1 MPMRDQRS
9 PAAGED
15 QEGSPESWPEPSG
28 SGAFEPWSKPFLRN
42 AALWLAAAIVG
53 GLVLAGIA
61 DSIVHRLAGFI
72 QIIVISLFLSFAIE
86 PAVDYLAKRGWRRG
100 AATGLVF
107 VAVLVAIAALI
118 ALLIPAVV
126 SGTRQLISSLP
137 DLVNNLAR
145 YLKPF
150 GIQLDQAHI
159 EDQVRKYGSQL
170 LTGAGSLLGGVV
182 RVATGIVGGIFQA
195 LTIAL
200 FTFYM
205 VAQGPQLRRT
215 VCSRFRPDRQRRI
228 LFIWEQA
235 IEQTG
240 GYFYS
245 RLLLAVIN
253 GVLMYAVLRWRGV
266 PFAAPLA
273 IFEGIVAEFIPI
285 VGTYI
290 GGAVPVLVALLYEP
304 VDALIVLIWI
314 VVYQQIENYF
324 LSPRLTARTM
334 SLPAPVAF
342 AAALIGG
349 ALGGILFAFLALPA
363 AGVILAAF
371 RTYGRYYEVV
381 EDDTVA
387 PALTPEKTTADRGS
401 RPRWLSGRKHGP
413 PGTMD
418 GLPPS
423 ADGTPPGTDGTGAE
437 GTQPGTDGTGTD
449 GPQPGTDGT
458 SADGPSPGDG

>member
-1 MPMRDQRS
+1 MSDPGAS
-9 PAAGED
+9 AAGED
-15 QEGSPESWPEPSG
+15 REGRPAPAPASAD
-28 SGAFEPWSKPFLRN
+28 AFVPWSRAFLRH
-42 AALWLAAAIVG
+42 AALWLMAAIIG

-61 DSIVHRLAGFI
+61 DSLLHRLAGFL
-72 QIIVISLFLSFAIE
+72 QIILISLFLSFAIE
-86 PAVDYLAKRGWRRG
+86 PAVGYLAKRGWRRG

-107 VAVLVAIAALI
+107 VGVLVVVAALI
-118 ALLIPAVV
+118 ALLIPAIVT
-126 SGTRQLISSLP
+126 GTEQLIAALP
-137 DLVNNLAR
+137 DLVHNLAR
-145 YLKPF
+145 YLGPF
-150 GIQLDQAHI
+150 GIKVNQVNI

-170 LTGAGSLLGGVV
+170 LAGAGTLLGGIV
-182 RVATGIVGGIFQA
+182 RVATGIVGGVFQA

-205 VAQGPQLRRT
+205 VAQGPQMRRT
-215 VCSRFRPDRQRRI
+215 VFSRFRPDRQRRI

-245 RLLLAVIN
+245 RLLLALVN
-253 GVLMYAVLRWRGV
+253 GALMYAVLRWRSV

-273 IFEGIVAEFIPI
+273 LFEGVVSEFIPI

-290 GGAVPVLVALLYEP
+290 AGALPVLVALLYDP

-314 VVYQQIENYF
+314 LVYQQIENYL
-324 LSPRLTARTM
+324 LSPRLTEKTM

-363 AGVILAAF
+363 AGVILAAA

-381 EDDTVA
+381 EDDRTVV
-387 PALTPEKTTADRGS
+387 PALTPEKAKSSPRRRS
-401 RPRWLSGRKHGP
+401 WFRRRPHRP
-413 PGTMD
+413 PGPSD
-418 GLPPS
+418 GQ
-423 ADGTPPGTDGTGAE
+423 PPGD
-437 GTQPGTDGTGTD
+437 
-449 GPQPGTDGT
+449 
-458 SADGPSPGDG
+458 

>member
-1 MPMRDQRS
+1 MRDQRP
-9 PAAGED
+9 PAADED
-15 QEGSPESWPEPSG
+15 QEGSPEPWSAPPAPE
-28 SGAFEPWSKPFLRN
+28 AFAPWSKSFLRH
-42 AALWLAAAIVG
+42 AALWLGVAIVA

-107 VAVLVAIAALI
+107 VAVLVAIAALV

-137 DLVNNLAR
+137 DLVDNLAR
-145 YLKPF
+145 YLKPL
-150 GIQLDQAHI
+150 GIQLDAAHI
-159 EDQVRKYGSQL
+159 EEQVRKYGSQL
-170 LTGAGSLLGGVV
+170 LAGAGSLLGGVV
-182 RVATGIVGGIFQA
+182 QVATGIVGGLFQA
-195 LTIAL
+195 LTIGL

-205 VAQGPQLRRT
+205 VAQGPQLRRA
-215 VCSRFRPDRQRRI
+215 VCSRFRPDRQRQI

-253 GVLMYAVLRWRGV
+253 GGLMYVVLRWRGV

-273 IFEGIVAEFIPI
+273 IFEGVVAEFIPI

-290 GGAVPVLVALLYEP
+290 GGAVPVLVALLYQP
-304 VDALIVLIWI
+304 IDALIVLIWI
-314 VVYQQIENYF
+314 VIYQQIENYF

-381 EDDTVA
+381 EDDATVA
-387 PALTPEKTTADRGS
+387 PALKPDKTAAGRGS
-401 RPRWLSGRKHGP
+401 RPRRLGRRRHDP
-413 PGTMD
+413 PGT
-418 GLPPS
+418 P
-423 ADGTPPGTDGTGAE
+423 
-437 GTQPGTDGTGTD
+437 D
-449 GPQPGTDGT
+449 GPP
-458 SADGPSPGDG
+458 PGDG

>member
-1 MPMRDQRS
+1 MPTRDQRS
-9 PAAGED
+9 PAANED
-15 QEGSPESWPEPSG
+15 QEGRPASELEPS
-28 SGAFEPWSKPFLRN
+28 SSDALAPWSRSFLRH
-42 AALWLAAAIVG
+42 AALWLLAAIAG

-61 DSIVHRLAGFI
+61 DSILHRLAGFL

-86 PAVDYLAKRGWRRG
+86 PAVDYLARRGWRRG
-100 AATGLVF
+100 AATGLIFLAVF
-107 VAVLVAIAALI
+107 VAIAALI
-118 ALLIPAVV
+118 AVLIPAIV
-126 SGTRQLISSLP
+126 SGTRQLISALP
-137 DLVNNLAR
+137 DLVTNLAR
-145 YLKPF
+145 YLRPL
-150 GIQLDQAHI
+150 GIQLDQVHI
-159 EDQVRKYGSQL
+159 EDQLRKYGSQL

-182 RVATGIVGGIFQA
+182 RVATGIVGGVFQA
-195 LTIAL
+195 LAIAL

-215 VCSRFRPDRQRRI
+215 ICSRFRPDRQRRI

-273 IFEGIVAEFIPI
+273 LFEGVVAEFIPI

-290 GGAVPVLVALLYEP
+290 GGAVPVLVALLYQP
-304 VDALIVLIWI
+304 VDALFVLLWI

-334 SLPAPVAF
+334 SLNAPVAF

-363 AGVILAAF
+363 AGVIQAAF

-381 EDDTVA
+381 EDGTTVA
-387 PALTPEKTTADRGS
+387 PALAPDKTTTSRGP
-401 RPRWLSGRKHGP
+401 RPRWWLRRRKQDP
-413 PGTMD
+413 PETPG
-418 GLPPS
+418 GPS
-423 ADGTPPGTDGTGAE
+423 ADDR
-437 GTQPGTDGTGTD
+437 
-449 GPQPGTDGT
+449 
-458 SADGPSPGDG
+458 

>member
-1 MPMRDQRS
+1 MPIEDQRS
-9 PAAGED
+9 PAAGTD
-15 QEGSPESWPEPSG
+15 QESRPESGPEPS
-28 SGAFEPWSKPFLRN
+28 SPDVFVPWSRSFLRH
-42 AALWLAAAIVG
+42 AALWLLAAIVG

-61 DSIVHRLAGFI
+61 DSIVHRLAGFL

-107 VAVLVAIAALI
+107 VAVFVAIAGLI

-137 DLVNNLAR
+137 DLVDNLAR
-145 YLKPF
+145 YLRPL

-170 LTGAGSLLGGVV
+170 LAGAGSLLGGVV
-182 RVATGIVGGIFQA
+182 QVATGIVGGVFQA

-235 IEQTG
+235 IDQTG

-290 GGAVPVLVALLYEP
+290 GGAIPVLVALLYEP

-363 AGVILAAF
+363 AGVILAAV

-381 EDDTVA
+381 EDDATVE
-387 PALTPEKTTADRGS
+387 PALAPDKTTKS
-401 RPRWLSGRKHGP
+401 RSPRSGWFRRRKQDPAKPPDGPKHDPAKPPDGP
-413 PGTMD
+413 P
-418 GLPPS
+418 S
-423 ADGTPPGTDGTGAE
+423 
-437 GTQPGTDGTGTD
+437 
-449 GPQPGTDGT
+449 
-458 SADGPSPGDG
+458 GDR

>member
-1 MPMRDQRS
+1 MRDQRS
-9 PAAGED
+9 PAADED
-15 QEGSPESWPEPSG
+15 QEDSPASWDAPPA
-28 SGAFEPWSKPFLRN
+28 SGAFVPWSRSFVRH
-42 AALWLAAAIVG
+42 AALWLVAAIVAG
-53 GLVLAGIA
+53 MVLAGIA
-61 DSIVHRLAGFI
+61 DSIVHRLAGFL

-86 PAVDYLAKRGWRRG
+86 PAVDYLANRGWRRG

-145 YLKPF
+145 YLRPF
-150 GIQLDQAHI
+150 GVQLDAAHI
-159 EDQVRKYGSQL
+159 EDQLRKYGSQL
-170 LTGAGSLLGGVV
+170 LAGAGSLLGGVV

-205 VAQGPQLRRT
+205 VAQGPQLRRA

-381 EDDTVA
+381 EDDTIA
-387 PALTPEKTTADRGS
+387 PALAPEKTTAGRGS
-401 RPRWLSGRKHGP
+401 RPRWLSRRKHSPSEATDGP
-413 PGTMD
+413 
-418 GLPPS
+418 
-423 ADGTPPGTDGTGAE
+423 PPGTDGTR
-437 GTQPGTDGTGTD
+437 PGTTEGI
-449 GPQPGTDGT
+449 PPGT
-458 SADGPSPGDG
+458 ADGPPPGDR

>member
-1 MPMRDQRS
+1 V
-9 PAAGED
+9 
-15 QEGSPESWPEPSG
+15 
-28 SGAFEPWSKPFLRN
+28 PWSRSFLRQ
-42 AALWLAAAIVG
+42 AALWLVLAIVG

-61 DSIVHRLAGFI
+61 DSIVHRLAGFL

-86 PAVDYLAKRGWRRG
+86 PAVDYLAKRRWRRG

-107 VAVLVAIAALI
+107 LAVFVAIAALV
-118 ALLIPAVV
+118 ALLIPAIV
-126 SGTRQLISSLP
+126 SGTRQLISALP

-145 YLKPF
+145 YLKPL
-150 GIQLDQAHI
+150 GVQLDQVHI
-159 EDQVRKYGSQL
+159 EDQLRKYGSQL

-182 RVATGIVGGIFQA
+182 RVAAGIVGGIFQA

-215 VCSRFRPDRQRRI
+215 VCSRFRPERQRRI

-273 IFEGIVAEFIPI
+273 LFQGVVAEFIPI

-290 GGAVPVLVALLYEP
+290 GGAVPVLVALLYDP

-314 VVYQQIENYF
+314 VVYQQVENYF

-334 SLPAPVAF
+334 ALPAPIAF

-363 AGVILAAF
+363 AGVIQAAVK
-371 RTYGRYYEVV
+371 TYGRYYEVV
-381 EDDTVA
+381 EDGTTVA
-387 PALTPEKTTADRGS
+387 PALAPEKTTVNRSPRPWWS
-401 RPRWLSGRKHGP
+401 RRRKHNPPKPPDGP
-413 PGTMD
+413 PPD
-418 GLPPS
+418 
-423 ADGTPPGTDGTGAE
+423 DR
-437 GTQPGTDGTGTD
+437 
-449 GPQPGTDGT
+449 
-458 SADGPSPGDG
+458 